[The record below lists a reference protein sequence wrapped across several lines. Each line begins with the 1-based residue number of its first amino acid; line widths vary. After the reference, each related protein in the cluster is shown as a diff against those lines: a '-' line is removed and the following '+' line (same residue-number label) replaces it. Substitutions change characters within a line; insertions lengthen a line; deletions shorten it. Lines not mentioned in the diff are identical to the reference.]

1 MLQLHIDCHVY
12 RYCSEWQANIVRR
25 ESIMFVTQPDEDQR
39 IDGYS
44 AAALQLPKQKS
55 ASGGEFINGNFAN
68 AAGSRDYKLYIPK
81 SYSGQPLPLLVMLHG
96 CNQKPDDFADATK
109 MNQVAEQQP
118 CFVVY
123 PAQSPRANGANC
135 WNWYQPFDQQRDQ
148 GEPSIIAGITA
159 SIIDSYDID
168 PRRVYVAGLSA
179 GGAMAAIM
187 GMTYPDLYT
196 AVGIHS
202 GLPYGAAYDMLSA
215 YDAMLYGPDCKNM
228 MQKIVTMVPTIVF
241 HGDRDTVV
249 HPANADGILA
259 QASVADGA
267 LHPSDTD
274 DYAEIISPQPAE
286 RGQYAYTRTVRVNQH
301 LRIYAEQW
309 LVHGAGHAWSGGDLR
324 GTYADPKGPDASY
337 EMMRFFASLPPCI
350 DCSRPT
356 APHASM

>member
-1 MLQLHIDCHVY
+1 
-12 RYCSEWQANIVRR
+12 
-25 ESIMFVTQPDEDQR
+25 
-39 IDGYS
+39 
-44 AAALQLPKQKS
+44 
-55 ASGGEFINGNFAN
+55 
-68 AAGSRDYKLYIPK
+68 
-81 SYSGQPLPLLVMLHG
+81 
-96 CNQKPDDFADATK
+96 
-109 MNQVAEQQP
+109 
-118 CFVVY
+118 
-123 PAQSPRANGANC
+123 
-135 WNWYQPFDQQRDQ
+135 
-148 GEPSIIAGITA
+148 
-159 SIIDSYDID
+159 
-168 PRRVYVAGLSA
+168 
-179 GGAMAAIM
+179 
-187 GMTYPDLYT
+187 
-196 AVGIHS
+196 
-202 GLPYGAAYDMLSA
+202 
-215 YDAMLYGPDCKNM
+215 LYGPDSKNM